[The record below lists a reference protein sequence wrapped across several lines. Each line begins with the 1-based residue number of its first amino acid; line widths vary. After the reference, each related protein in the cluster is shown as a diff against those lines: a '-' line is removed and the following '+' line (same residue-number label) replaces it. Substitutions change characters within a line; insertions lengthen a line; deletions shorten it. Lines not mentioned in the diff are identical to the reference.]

1 MGLLQGETCTLERCA
16 LGELLPGEVC
26 SWRRHRGYWGR
37 HRWHWEPE
45 RAWGQVR
52 MGLPARIYYC
62 GHIEISKQT
71 QRLRISSKHGINSH
85 WSKWVFRQRLLMSY
99 LPKESVLSLYYLI
112 KTRRKGNT
120 SEMYFH
126 SWEIQFARRVVR
138 VGTMMMIVLPG
149 TSWWWWWWLVY
160 LAQVAQRSRADPRPR
175 RRLVAYALNAGR
187 TLYQPP
193 GSNTDFSKTL
203 IENVKSKRIMLE
215 CVRRPYVKPNSSA
228 LGSNTD
234 FSN

>member
-1 MGLLQGETCTLERCA
+1 M
-16 LGELLPGEVC
+16 
-26 SWRRHRGYWGR
+26 
-37 HRWHWEPE
+37 
-45 RAWGQVR
+45 
-52 MGLPARIYYC
+52 M
-62 GHIEISKQT
+62 
-71 QRLRISSKHGINSH
+71 
-85 WSKWVFRQRLLMSY
+85 M
-99 LPKESVLSLYYLI
+99 
-112 KTRRKGNT
+112 
-120 SEMYFH
+120 M
-126 SWEIQFARRVVR
+126 
-138 VGTMMMIVLPG
+138 MMMIGLPG
-149 TSWWWWWWLVY
+149 PSGTEEGNP
-160 LAQVAQRSRADPRPR
+160 ADPRPR